1 MSGLRAGEEGAMN
14 WEFGIDVYA
23 LPCIKQRASGNL
35 LSGSS
40 ARCSVATEM
49 GGMRGCGREVDSKG
63 WEYMRCT

>member
-1 MSGLRAGEEGAMN
+1 MSRHRAGEEGVMN

-40 ARCSVATEM
+40 AQCPVVT
-49 GGMRGCGREVDSKG
+49 
-63 WEYMRCT
+63 

>member
-1 MSGLRAGEEGAMN
+1 MSGHRAGEEGVMN

-40 ARCSVATEM
+40 ARCPVVT
-49 GGMRGCGREVDSKG
+49 
-63 WEYMRCT
+63 